1 MMFDSINGLSIYS
14 EPKVLKEF
22 INVLGN
28 SMRIK
33 SIYTMMM
40 TVEEQ
45 TDGDLAAA
53 LELLS
58 GTMIGI

>member
-1 MMFDSINGLSIYS
+1 MFDSINGLSIYS

-58 GTMIGI
+58 DTMIGI

>member
-58 GTMIGI
+58 DTMIGI